1 VDWNEKAYV
10 SAAIGGLKDHVRDE
24 LARMEWPE
32 QLDQLVEIAVKI
44 DNHYYEQK
52 MEKQE
57 INAWRKGHRWLWGQ
71 HQANKKQECIL
82 DPYGPQLMELDM
94 THTALSNKERE

>member
-10 SAAIGGLKDHVRDE
+10 SAAISSLKDHVQDE
-24 LARMEWPE
+24 LACMEQPE
-32 QLDQLVEIAVKI
+32 QLNQLAEIAVKI

-57 INAWRKGHRWLWGQ
+57 IN
-71 HQANKKQECIL
+71 
-82 DPYGPQLMELDM
+82 
-94 THTALSNKERE
+94 T